1 LKFAFFVSISFHPP
15 RPHCHQAQHLRIDT
29 RHPRDVVMPLL
40 VGRHHLVV
48 LSLLLFCLAAL
59 IQLNGVFDAN
69 NAYVQQAAFVLM
81 WFPAAVAVLEY
92 AYASISTYRT
102 IEETPTTIQE
112 NNNYPV
118 LTHPPPPSGSDV
130 ATSPP

>member
-1 LKFAFFVSISFHPP
+1 
-15 RPHCHQAQHLRIDT
+15 
-29 RHPRDVVMPLL
+29 MPLL

-59 IQLNGVFDAN
+59 IQLHGVFDAN
-69 NAYVQQAAFVLM
+69 NAYAQQAAFVLM
-81 WFPAAVAVLEY
+81 WFPVVIAFLEY
-92 AYASISTYRT
+92 AYASISTNQT
-102 IEETPTTIQE
+102 ENPTAIQQ
-112 NNNYPV
+112 NNHHPV

>member
-1 LKFAFFVSISFHPP
+1 
-15 RPHCHQAQHLRIDT
+15 
-29 RHPRDVVMPLL
+29 MPLL

-92 AYASISTYRT
+92 AYASMVTN
-102 IEETPTTIQE
+102 EEIQE
-112 NNNYPV
+112 NNHHPV